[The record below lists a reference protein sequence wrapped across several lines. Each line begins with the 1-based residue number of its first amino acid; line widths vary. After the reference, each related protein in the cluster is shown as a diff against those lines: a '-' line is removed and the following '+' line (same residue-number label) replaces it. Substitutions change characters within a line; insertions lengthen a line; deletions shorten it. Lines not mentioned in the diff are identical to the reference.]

1 MFRKLFLQN
10 KNVVPWQESIL
21 MLLKHTSIMLIDI
34 SNALTNQYF

>member
-1 MFRKLFLQN
+1 MFGKLFLQN

-21 MLLKHTSIMLIDI
+21 MLLKHIMLIDI